1 MSVYQ
6 RNRSISS
13 VEYHYKATQIY
24 PRACKVAVSR
34 HIPKTYRFVLSVPFA
49 NTARD
54 LLYHINK
61 AEEFKESDRAKFIE
75 HLQYAHAACTQAF
88 DDLQC
93 ILEVLPETKPS
104 SFLELLDMLDKES
117 TLLEN
122 KIG

>member
-34 HIPKTYRFVLSVPFA
+34 HIPKTYRFILSVSLA
-49 NTARD
+49 NNARE

-61 AEEFKESDRAKFIE
+61 AEEFKATNKSKYIE
-75 HLQYAHAACTQAF
+75 HLHYAHAACIQTF

-93 ILEVLPETKPS
+93 ILEVLPDATPS